1 MPACSFKLNRDAFGR
16 LVYTAPDGTTEQ
28 SVVPTRAFPLTAPD
42 EGVALVGT
50 DGHEVLWIDRLSD
63 LDPAMRGLLAEELAS
78 REFMPVIEAILS
90 VSSYATPCTWQ
101 VQTDRGETSL
111 VLKAEDDIRRLG
123 DAQLIIG
130 DSNGLNYMIRDIQ
143 VLDKLSRRILDRF
156 L

>member
-1 MPACSFKLNRDAFGR
+1 MPASSFNLVRDAFGR
-16 LVYTAPDGTTEQ
+16 LVYIAPDGATEQ
-28 SVVPTRAFPLTAPD
+28 GVVPTRAFPLTAPD

-63 LDPAMRGLLAEELAS
+63 LDPATRGLLQEELAS

-143 VLDKLSRRILDRF
+143 ALDKLSRRILDRF